1 MPNIFVEN
9 KARWLEIANNDFD
22 YSILFIKCFLPF
34 NAWYCNNY
42 PQHNNI
48 DSKII
53 HALKSE
59 DNIFKTRIISLLEG
73 NDLESKVFRENIIN
87 LHIIL
92 ERIRV
97 PSNTNRISFSDINF
111 RENPIK
117 SKAKTYNRN
126 TYKAEFFSP
135 TTPPHHYKIKLTIVK
150 TVGHASLFSYQ
161 HNKYEKE
168 NLQANNDFI
177 NLSPKMQEII
187 IDLFDEV
194 NPKKKECLILPT
206 KKNSFSKFETVFFI
220 NNSDLIAQ
228 AIIETIYRLRCI
240 LFHGEITPTKDN
252 LSIYEYA
259 YYILKSTIKTLH

>member
-1 MPNIFVEN
+1 MPNTFVEN
-9 KARWLEIANNDFD
+9 KSRWLEIANNDFD

-42 PQHNNI
+42 PQHNNT

-53 HALKSE
+53 YSLKSE

-73 NDLESKVFRENIIN
+73 NDLESKVFRNNISN
-87 LHIIL
+87 LHEIL

-97 PSNTNRISFSDINF
+97 PSNSNRISFSDINF
-111 RENPIK
+111 RENPNK
-117 SKAKTYNRN
+117 SKTKSYNRN

-135 TTPPHHYKIKLTIVK
+135 TTQPHYYKIKLTIVK

-161 HNKYEKE
+161 HNKYDKE
-168 NLQANNDFI
+168 HLKVNNDFLA
-177 NLSPKMQEII
+177 LSLKMQDVIL
-187 IDLFDEV
+187 DLFDEV
-194 NPKKKECLILPT
+194 DPKKKESLILES
-206 KKNSFSKFETVFFI
+206 KKNSFPKFETPLFI

-228 AIIETIYRLRCI
+228 AIIEIIYRLRCI

-259 YYILKSTIKTLH
+259 YHILKSTIKTLH